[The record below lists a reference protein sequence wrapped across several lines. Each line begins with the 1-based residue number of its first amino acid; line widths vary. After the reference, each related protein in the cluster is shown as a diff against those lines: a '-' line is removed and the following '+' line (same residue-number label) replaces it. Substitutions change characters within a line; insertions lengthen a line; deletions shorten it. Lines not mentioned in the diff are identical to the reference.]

1 MMEMLAIALIGA
13 VIFLPLGVRAWIDRK
28 ESQAE
33 RLGAEIRAAVNRKL
47 HGESLLSVRVTREG
61 LWHPGRVV
69 LDAPRGYEELTQ
81 AVWPTVVR
89 RLPAD
94 YELVVKAGKGVSR
107 AA

>member
-1 MMEMLAIALIGA
+1 M
-13 VIFLPLGVRAWIDRK
+13 
-28 ESQAE
+28 
-33 RLGAEIRAAVNRKL
+33 
-47 HGESLLSVRVTREG
+47 RVTREG

-81 AVWPTVVR
+81 VVWPTVVR

-94 YELVVKAGKGVSR
+94 YELVVKAGKGISR